1 LLLLLNAVLD
11 GDVVEISPVWNMSA
25 VLWSR
30 REVRESVATAVIHHM
45 GVAKPW
51 KRFSEGRRL
60 FELEEPYR
68 AYQRFLDGT
77 PWEGWLQT
85 QWTRTDLRK
94 NVRYHLRD
102 VIARLRR
109 LPTRSSPRQRRL
121 LAAAVL
127 RFLRDAR
134 FADVKQGIVVRNG
147 SALHVRP
154 LPLLVAA
161 Q

>member
-1 LLLLLNAVLD
+1 
-11 GDVVEISPVWNMSA
+11 MSA

-30 REVRESVATAVIHHM
+30 REVRESVAAAVMHQM
-45 GVAKPW
+45 GFAKPW

-127 RFLRDAR
+127 RFLRD
-134 FADVKQGIVVRNG
+134 FADVKQGIVVRNE

>member
-1 LLLLLNAVLD
+1 
-11 GDVVEISPVWNMSA
+11 MSA
-25 VLWSR
+25 VSWSH
-30 REVRESVATAVIHHM
+30 REVPESVAAAVIHHM

-60 FELEEPYR
+60 FALEEPCR
-68 AYQRFLDGT
+68 ASQRFLDGT
-77 PWEGWLQT
+77 PWEGWLRT

-102 VIARLRR
+102 VIVRLRR

-121 LAAAVL
+121 LAAAML
-127 RFLRDAR
+127 RFLREAR
-134 FADVKQGIVVRNG
+134 FADVEQRIVARNG
-147 SALHVRP
+147 SALHVRL

>member
-1 LLLLLNAVLD
+1 
-11 GDVVEISPVWNMSA
+11 MSA
-25 VLWSR
+25 VSWSH
-30 REVRESVATAVIHHM
+30 REVPESVAAAVIRHM

-68 AYQRFLDGT
+68 ASQRFLDGI

-85 QWTRTDLRK
+85 QWTRTDPRK

-109 LPTRSSPRQRRL
+109 LPSRSSPRQRSL

-134 FADVKQGIVVRNG
+134 FAAVEQGIVDG

-154 LPLLVAA
+154 LRPLVAA